1 MSYEYQKFASLPVNL
16 NRQAYGALDISQV
29 FTNEN
34 DLKYYVSKGAY
45 TTDVSEYWF
54 KSADEKVV
62 PYPYAGQYLAL
73 VDNETR
79 KVTAYILEERA
90 EEDVDVAQ
98 GKYAFSYKEVG
109 ITPVGDDKTIDVDA
123 AGKITVHGIEGKTS
137 GTYVP
142 QLVNGELVWSA
153 PSNITVDGLNANLTG
168 LTQRVTNLEDKDTS
182 LAADIKT
189 AQDTA
194 DANAEAITALQAK
207 DVELA
212 NADTALDNR
221 LTTVEQTVNGTPAQ
235 GTEGEDGYVAAV
247 PGLVQ
252 KVADLQTDMSE
263 AEDAISN
270 RYTKDE
276 VHTYVAQEI
285 GKQAHFS
292 AQVVTSTNDM
302 TDTTTLYLLK
312 KEGVT
317 GSDVYEQYIV
327 LTDTEGNNNP
337 TLIGETS
344 IDLTPYATDSDLETA
359 INGVTE
365 AYEADDAEL
374 QEAIDALQLVINGLD
389 AKYDGKYATIE
400 TVNGKADQTALD
412 ATNQTVSGISDKVT
426 ALEDKAH
433 THENES
439 VLEGITE
446 EKVSAWDE
454 AEKNVIHSA
463 NSSEFTV
470 TEDRQLNIKEVAQS
484 KITGLANS
492 LQALQDGI
500 NGKVSKEDGKELISS
515 ADLAKLVKLN
525 ADGTLAA
532 TNVTGLADWTS
543 ANRETAAGL
552 MSAAEEEKLA
562 GIAAGAQV
570 NVIEGVSVAGEQITP
585 TNKIV
590 EISSASNTVYGVVKG
605 TAAMNMVSIN
615 EDKAMEVHSLN
626 VTKLVQDENTVLI
639 LNGGNA

>member
-29 FTNEN
+29 FTSEN

-45 TTDVSEYWF
+45 TTEVSEYWF

-90 EEDVDVAQ
+90 EADIDVAQ

-123 AGKITVHGIEGKTS
+123 TGKITVHGIEGKTS

-142 QLVNGELVWSA
+142 QLVNGELVWSV

-168 LTQRVTNLEDKDTS
+168 LTERVTNLEDKDTT

-194 DANAEAITALQAK
+194 DANAEDIKALQDR
-207 DVELA
+207 DVELSD
-212 NADTALDNR
+212 ADTALGNR
-221 LTTVEQTVNGTPAQ
+221 VTAVEQTLNGTEAQ
-235 GTEGEDGYVAAV
+235 GNEGHEGYVPAV
-247 PGLVQ
+247 AGLVS
-252 KVADLQTDMSE
+252 KVATLEDEMSG
-263 AEDAISN
+263 AKDALDQ
-270 RYTKDE
+270 RYTKE
-276 VHTYVAQEI
+276 QVHTYVAEQI
-285 GKQAHFS
+285 GNQAHFS
-292 AQVVTSTNDM
+292 AQVVDSTAEM
-302 TDTTTLYLLK
+302 TDTTVLYLLK
-312 KEGVT
+312 KDGVT
-317 GSDVYEQYIV
+317 GTDVYEQYIV
-327 LTDTEGNNNP
+327 LTDAEGNKTP

-344 IDLTPYATDSDLETA
+344 IDLTPYATDSDLQTA
-359 INGVTE
+359 INGVVD
-365 AYEADDAEL
+365 AYAAADSTLDGK
-374 QEAIDALQLVINGLD
+374 IIALQQTINSLD
-389 AKYDGKYATIE
+389 AKYDAKYATIE
-400 TVNGKADQTALD
+400 TVDGKADQTALD
-412 ATNQTVSGISDKVT
+412 ETNDAVDELSGKIDG
-426 ALEDKAH
+426 LEGKAH
-433 THENES
+433 IHENEP
-439 VLEGITE
+439 VLAGITA
-446 EKVSAWDE
+446 EKVAAWDE

-463 NSSEFTV
+463 DDGEFTV
-470 TEDRQLNIKEVAQS
+470 TDRELSIKAVAQS
-484 KITGLANS
+484 KVTGLATS
-492 LQALQDGI
+492 LQTLQDNI
-500 NGKVSKEDGKELISS
+500 DGKVSKETGKELISS
-515 ADLAKLVKLN
+515 TDLAKLAKLN

-532 TNVTGLADWTS
+532 TNVTGLADWMS
-543 ANRETAAGL
+543 DNRETAAGL

-590 EISSASNTVYGVVKG
+590 EIASASNTVYGVVKG
-605 TAAMNMVSIN
+605 TAAMNMISIN

>member
-29 FTNEN
+29 FTSEN

-90 EEDVDVAQ
+90 EDDVDVAN
-98 GKYAFSYKEVG
+98 GKYAFTYKEVG

-123 AGKITVHGIEGKTS
+123 TGKITVHGIEGKTS

-142 QLVNGELVWSA
+142 QLVNGELVWA
-153 PSNITVDGLNANLTG
+153 VPSNITVDGLNANLTG
-168 LTQRVTNLEDKDTS
+168 LTERVTNLEDKDEVLEEAVS
-182 LAADIKT
+182 A
-189 AQDTA
+189 AQDAA

-212 NADTALDNR
+212 NADTALGNR
-221 LTTVEQTVNGTPAQ
+221 VTAVEQTLNGTPAT
-235 GTEGEDGYVAAV
+235 GSEEDGDYVAAV
-247 PGLVQ
+247 PGLVS
-252 KVADLQTDMSE
+252 KVATLEDDMSA

-292 AQVVTSTNDM
+292 AQVVTSTAEM

-312 KEGVT
+312 KEDVT
-317 GSDVYEQYIV
+317 GADVYEQYIV
-327 LTDTEGNNNP
+327 LTDAEGTKTP

-344 IDLTPYATDSDLETA
+344 IDLTPYATDSDLQTD
-359 INGVTE
+359 INGVVD
-365 AYEADDAEL
+365 AYAAADSALDGK
-374 QEAIDALQLVINGLD
+374 ITALQQTINGLD
-389 AKYDGKYATIE
+389 AKYDAKYETIAN
-400 TVNGKADQTALD
+400 VAKKADQTALD
-412 ATNQTVSGISDKVT
+412 ATNETVSDISDKVT
-426 ALEDKAH
+426 GLEDKAH
-433 THENES
+433 THSNKD
-439 VLEGITE
+439 VLDEITS
-446 EKVSAWDE
+446 EKVAAWDE

-463 NSSEFTV
+463 NEGEFTV
-470 TEDRQLNIKEVAQS
+470 TDRELSIKEIAQS
-484 KITGLANS
+484 KVTGLAGS
-492 LQALQDGI
+492 LQTLQDNI

-515 ADLAKLVKLN
+515 ADLAKLAKLN

-532 TNVTGLADWTS
+532 TNVTGLADWMS

-570 NVIEGVSVAGEQITP
+570 NVIEGVSVAGEQVTP

-590 EISSASNTVYGVVKG
+590 EIASASNTVYGVVKG